1 MSNRIKVERIGK
13 AIIRFEKSIEYI
25 NRKVDERSQ
34 SGKTNEDDDS
44 AYRHYSGIAEDG
56 GRCWSY

>member
-1 MSNRIKVERIGK
+1 MSNRMTVAKIGK
-13 AIIRFEKSIEYI
+13 AMSHFEKSLKYI
-25 NRKVDERSQ
+25 NHKIDERAQ
-34 SGKTNEDDDS
+34 NGKTNEDGDS